1 MSGGWAAL
9 AALVPAP
16 SGGGGLDAALDSPL
30 GALLRPLGDTP
41 QEPRWHG
48 EGDVLTHTRLVLEAL
63 EAAPEFWALDV
74 ERRAALW
81 LAALLHDVGK
91 AACTRLEGGAWTS
104 PHHGQAG
111 ARLVRAL
118 LWREYGLAGEAR
130 GRGLREL
137 VCTLIRHHA
146 APAHLF
152 EAPHP
157 ERRLLRLAAQGELVP
172 LFSLRLLK
180 MLAEADARGRLA
192 ADRAEVLERLELGF
206 LPAEELGIL
215 ERPYAFDSP
224 RAELAYFEGRL
235 AYPAQELYDDSWGEV
250 LLLCGLPGTG
260 KDTWLRANAPGLA
273 VVSPDEVRAE
283 YGLPPTG
290 PQEEVMRL
298 AAERAKALLR
308 QRIPFAWN
316 ATSVSQSLRARQL
329 ELFSRYGARVRIVC
343 LETGWETG
351 LARSAARAEAVP
363 ETAIE
368 RMLER
373 LEPPERWEAARVD
386 WLCT

>member
-1 MSGGWAAL
+1 MSGRWAAL

-30 GALLRPLGDTP
+30 GVLLRPLGDTP

-63 EAAPEFWALDV
+63 
-74 ERRAALW
+74 
-81 LAALLHDVGK
+81 
-91 AACTRLEGGAWTS
+91 
-104 PHHGQAG
+104 
-111 ARLVRAL
+111 
-118 LWREYGLAGEAR
+118 
-130 GRGLREL
+130 
-137 VCTLIRHHA
+137 
-146 APAHLF
+146 
-152 EAPHP
+152 
-157 ERRLLRLAAQGELVP
+157 
-172 LFSLRLLK
+172 
-180 MLAEADARGRLA
+180 AEADARGRLA
-192 ADRAEVLERLELGF
+192 ADRA
-206 LPAEELGIL
+206 
-215 ERPYAFDSP
+215 
-224 RAELAYFEGRL
+224 
-235 AYPAQELYDDSWGEV
+235 EV

-351 LARSAARAEAVP
+351 LARNAARALGGCACGLAVYLSRKTACAP
-363 ETAIE
+363 SAGAGFQRRPGVGFGWAELAVLSCWTLGWCCLSTPFLWCLPKETGWSPKE
-368 RMLER
+368 RR
-373 LEPPERWEAARVD
+373 LGWWRPREVSGPTRLSHSRGRCHSAAKVSASRTD
-386 WLCT
+386 

>member
-30 GALLRPLGDTP
+30 GVLLRPLGDTP

-48 EGDVLTHTRLVLEAL
+48 EGDVLTHTRLVLEA
-63 EAAPEFWALDV
+63 
-74 ERRAALW
+74 
-81 LAALLHDVGK
+81 
-91 AACTRLEGGAWTS
+91 
-104 PHHGQAG
+104 
-111 ARLVRAL
+111 
-118 LWREYGLAGEAR
+118 
-130 GRGLREL
+130 
-137 VCTLIRHHA
+137 
-146 APAHLF
+146 
-152 EAPHP
+152 
-157 ERRLLRLAAQGELVP
+157 
-172 LFSLRLLK
+172 
-180 MLAEADARGRLA
+180 LAEADARGRLA

-215 ERPYAFDSP
+215 ERPYAFASP

-298 AAERAKALLR
+298 AAERATALLR

-351 LARSAARAEAVP
+351 LARNAARAEAVP
-363 ETAIE
+363 EAAIE

>member
-1 MSGGWAAL
+1 ML
-9 AALVPAP
+9 AQGVFGSAEELVSLLGP
-16 SGGGGLDAALDSPL
+16 SRYISPRHLERLRETCLQAGLDAERCLRETDASPLMEGLYIKIEEDGRVKERLKYVRASFAQAVDSSGSHWLDRPIVPNGLDRPLDSPL
-30 GALLRPLGDTP
+30 GVLLRPLGDTP

-48 EGDVLTHTRLVLEAL
+48 EGDVLTHTRLVLEA
-63 EAAPEFWALDV
+63 
-74 ERRAALW
+74 
-81 LAALLHDVGK
+81 
-91 AACTRLEGGAWTS
+91 
-104 PHHGQAG
+104 
-111 ARLVRAL
+111 
-118 LWREYGLAGEAR
+118 
-130 GRGLREL
+130 
-137 VCTLIRHHA
+137 
-146 APAHLF
+146 
-152 EAPHP
+152 
-157 ERRLLRLAAQGELVP
+157 
-172 LFSLRLLK
+172 
-180 MLAEADARGRLA
+180 LAEADARGRLA

-215 ERPYAFDSP
+215 ERPYAFASP

-329 ELFSRYGARVRIVC
+329 ELFSRYGARVRIVY

-351 LARSAARAEAVP
+351 LARNAARALGGCARGLAVYLSRN
-363 ETAIE
+363 TACAPSAGAGFQ
-368 RMLER
+368 RR
-373 LEPPERWEAARVD
+373 PGVGGWRNSPFCFV
-386 WLCT
+386 

>member
-30 GALLRPLGDTP
+30 GVLLRPLGDTP

-130 GRGLREL
+130 GRGCGSSSARSYAITPRPRTSLRPR
-137 VCTLIRHHA
+137 TLSGGSAPRGPGRARA
-146 APAHLF
+146 A
-152 EAPHP
+152 
-157 ERRLLRLAAQGELVP
+157 
-172 LFSLRLLK
+172 FSL
-180 MLAEADARGRLA
+180 
-192 ADRAEVLERLELGF
+192 
-206 LPAEELGIL
+206 P
-215 ERPYAFDSP
+215 S
-224 RAELAYFEGRL
+224 
-235 AYPAQELYDDSWGEV
+235 
-250 LLLCGLPGTG
+250 C
-260 KDTWLRANAPGLA
+260 
-273 VVSPDEVRAE
+273 
-283 YGLPPTG
+283 
-290 PQEEVMRL
+290 
-298 AAERAKALLR
+298 
-308 QRIPFAWN
+308 
-316 ATSVSQSLRARQL
+316 
-329 ELFSRYGARVRIVC
+329 
-343 LETGWETG
+343 
-351 LARSAARAEAVP
+351 
-363 ETAIE
+363 
-368 RMLER
+368 
-373 LEPPERWEAARVD
+373 
-386 WLCT
+386 

>member
-1 MSGGWAAL
+1 M
-9 AALVPAP
+9 
-16 SGGGGLDAALDSPL
+16 
-30 GALLRPLGDTP
+30 
-41 QEPRWHG
+41 
-48 EGDVLTHTRLVLEAL
+48 LTHTRLVLEAL

-215 ERPYAFDSP
+215 ERPYAFASP

-351 LARSAARAEAVP
+351 LARNAARAEAVP

>member
-63 EAAPEFWALDV
+63 
-74 ERRAALW
+74 
-81 LAALLHDVGK
+81 
-91 AACTRLEGGAWTS
+91 
-104 PHHGQAG
+104 
-111 ARLVRAL
+111 
-118 LWREYGLAGEAR
+118 
-130 GRGLREL
+130 
-137 VCTLIRHHA
+137 
-146 APAHLF
+146 
-152 EAPHP
+152 
-157 ERRLLRLAAQGELVP
+157 
-172 LFSLRLLK
+172 
-180 MLAEADARGRLA
+180 AEADARGRLA

-215 ERPYAFDSP
+215 ERPYAFASP

-316 ATSVSQSLRARQL
+316 ATSVSQSLRARKL

-351 LARSAARAEAVP
+351 LARNAARAEAVP

>member
-9 AALVPAP
+9 AAHDPAP

-30 GALLRPLGDTP
+30 GVLLRPLGDTP
-41 QEPRWHG
+41 QEPRLHG

-63 EAAPEFWALDV
+63 
-74 ERRAALW
+74 
-81 LAALLHDVGK
+81 
-91 AACTRLEGGAWTS
+91 
-104 PHHGQAG
+104 
-111 ARLVRAL
+111 
-118 LWREYGLAGEAR
+118 
-130 GRGLREL
+130 
-137 VCTLIRHHA
+137 
-146 APAHLF
+146 
-152 EAPHP
+152 
-157 ERRLLRLAAQGELVP
+157 
-172 LFSLRLLK
+172 
-180 MLAEADARGRLA
+180 AEADARGRLA
-192 ADRAEVLERLELGF
+192 A
-206 LPAEELGIL
+206 
-215 ERPYAFDSP
+215 
-224 RAELAYFEGRL
+224 
-235 AYPAQELYDDSWGEV
+235 
-250 LLLCGLPGTG
+250 
-260 KDTWLRANAPGLA
+260 
-273 VVSPDEVRAE
+273 DEVRAE

-351 LARSAARAEAVP
+351 LARNAARAEAVP
-363 ETAIE
+363 EAAIE

-373 LEPPERWEAARVD
+373 LEPPERCEAARVD

>member
-48 EGDVLTHTRLVLEAL
+48 EGDVHTRLVLEAL

-130 GRGLREL
+130 ARAAGARL
-137 VCTLIRHHA
+137 HA
-146 APAHLF
+146 HTPS
-152 EAPHP
+152 
-157 ERRLLRLAAQGELVP
+157 R
-172 LFSLRLLK
+172 
-180 MLAEADARGRLA
+180 
-192 ADRAEVLERLELGF
+192 
-206 LPAEELGIL
+206 
-215 ERPYAFDSP
+215 
-224 RAELAYFEGRL
+224 
-235 AYPAQELYDDSWGEV
+235 
-250 LLLCGLPGTG
+250 
-260 KDTWLRANAPGLA
+260 
-273 VVSPDEVRAE
+273 
-283 YGLPPTG
+283 
-290 PQEEVMRL
+290 
-298 AAERAKALLR
+298 
-308 QRIPFAWN
+308 
-316 ATSVSQSLRARQL
+316 RARAPL
-329 ELFSRYGARVRIVC
+329 
-343 LETGWETG
+343 
-351 LARSAARAEAVP
+351 
-363 ETAIE
+363 
-368 RMLER
+368 
-373 LEPPERWEAARVD
+373 
-386 WLCT
+386 

>member
-1 MSGGWAAL
+1 M
-9 AALVPAP
+9 
-16 SGGGGLDAALDSPL
+16 
-30 GALLRPLGDTP
+30 ALLRPLGDTP

-63 EAAPEFWALDV
+63 
-74 ERRAALW
+74 
-81 LAALLHDVGK
+81 
-91 AACTRLEGGAWTS
+91 
-104 PHHGQAG
+104 
-111 ARLVRAL
+111 
-118 LWREYGLAGEAR
+118 
-130 GRGLREL
+130 
-137 VCTLIRHHA
+137 
-146 APAHLF
+146 
-152 EAPHP
+152 
-157 ERRLLRLAAQGELVP
+157 
-172 LFSLRLLK
+172 
-180 MLAEADARGRLA
+180 AEADARGRLA
-192 ADRAEVLERLELGF
+192 ADRA
-206 LPAEELGIL
+206 
-215 ERPYAFDSP
+215 
-224 RAELAYFEGRL
+224 
-235 AYPAQELYDDSWGEV
+235 EV

-351 LARSAARAEAVP
+351 LARNAARAEAVP

>member
-30 GALLRPLGDTP
+30 GVLLRPLGDTP

-215 ERPYAFDSP
+215 ERPYAFASP
-224 RAELAYFEGRL
+224 RTELAYLRAGSPTPRRSFTTTAGARCCCSAVCRGQGRTPGCVPTRRGL
-235 AYPAQELYDDSWGEV
+235 RSSHRTRSAPSTGFRPPGRRRRSCAWPRSGRRPCSGSGYPS
-250 LLLCGLPGTG
+250 PGTPPAFR
-260 KDTWLRANAPGLA
+260 RACARGSWSSFHA
-273 VVSPDEVRAE
+273 TVRGCA
-283 YGLPPTG
+283 
-290 PQEEVMRL
+290 
-298 AAERAKALLR
+298 
-308 QRIPFAWN
+308 
-316 ATSVSQSLRARQL
+316 
-329 ELFSRYGARVRIVC
+329 
-343 LETGWETG
+343 
-351 LARSAARAEAVP
+351 
-363 ETAIE
+363 
-368 RMLER
+368 
-373 LEPPERWEAARVD
+373 
-386 WLCT
+386 

>member
-30 GALLRPLGDTP
+30 GVLLRPLGDTP

-63 EAAPEFWALDV
+63 
-74 ERRAALW
+74 
-81 LAALLHDVGK
+81 
-91 AACTRLEGGAWTS
+91 
-104 PHHGQAG
+104 
-111 ARLVRAL
+111 
-118 LWREYGLAGEAR
+118 
-130 GRGLREL
+130 
-137 VCTLIRHHA
+137 
-146 APAHLF
+146 
-152 EAPHP
+152 
-157 ERRLLRLAAQGELVP
+157 
-172 LFSLRLLK
+172 
-180 MLAEADARGRLA
+180 AEADARGRLA
-192 ADRAEVLERLELGF
+192 ADRAEVL
-206 LPAEELGIL
+206 
-215 ERPYAFDSP
+215 
-224 RAELAYFEGRL
+224 
-235 AYPAQELYDDSWGEV
+235 
-250 LLLCGLPGTG
+250 LLCGLPGTG
-260 KDTWLRANAPGLA
+260 KDTWIRANAPGLA

-329 ELFSRYGARVRIVC
+329 ELFSRYGARVRIVY

-351 LARSAARAEAVP
+351 LARNAARAEAVP
-363 ETAIE
+363 EAAIE